1 MSDDNNMVDADDDSD
16 LLAPLPEV
24 DALANLRDALGD
36 DGDDDDGTTVTVR
49 GDDADTLDADNIPST
64 DKTPDVSGANKK
76 AEDDG
81 DPLAGFSEDRK
92 GLRALREAHR
102 AQAKELKAKTQRL
115 AELEA
120 ERESWAQAQAN
131 WQQQQSTVGEDFV
144 SPEVARLAAEYK
156 TYDMLEFL
164 GKWQSG
170 EYEDTKEMRKHRA
183 NVLEALELK
192 DPREVAMMLKKARN
206 GEFGDISRDVENI
219 ATESLAAIHANGAI
233 KQKQLAQQQQILTV
247 RRQAAAE
254 VMAAIPK
261 AFGADGKLAN
271 TPEAKEFTVA
281 GEELAQAIP
290 NLFQL
295 PEAPRLVLRYQQ
307 MKQAE
312 ARNAELEKKV
322 KELEARLARTGRSLP
337 TGQTAS
343 PAARQP
349 ANSPSDR
356 LRAALAG
363 AGFDS

>member
-1 MSDDNNMVDADDDSD
+1 MSDDNNMVDDDSD
-16 LLAPLPEV
+16 IHAPLPEV

-36 DGDDDDGTTVTVR
+36 DGDDDTVTVR
-49 GDDADTLDADNIPST
+49 SEDADALDPDNIPST
-64 DKTPDVSGANKK
+64 DKTPDPVANEK

-81 DPLAGFSEDRK
+81 DPLAEFSNDRK
-92 GLRALREAHR
+92 GLRSLREAHK
-102 AQAKELKAKTQRL
+102 AQAKELKANKERL
-115 AELEA
+115 VALEL

-131 WQQQQSTVGEDFV
+131 GQQQQAAAGDDFV
-144 SPEVARLAAEYK
+144 TPEVTRLASEFK
-156 TYDMLEFL
+156 THEMLEFL

-192 DPREVAMMLKKARN
+192 DPREVAMVLKQARN
-206 GEFGDISRDVENI
+206 GQFGDISRDVENI
-219 ATESLAAIHANGAI
+219 ATEALTAINANGAI
-233 KQKQLAQQQQILTV
+233 KQKQVAQQQQVVTV
-247 RRQAAAE
+247 RRQSAE
-254 VMAAIPK
+254 EVKAAIPK

-281 GEELAQAIP
+281 GEELVQAIP

-295 PEAPRLVLRYQQ
+295 PDAPKLVLRYQQ

-312 ARNAELEKKV
+312 SRNVELEKKV

-349 ANSPSDR
+349 ANNPTDR
-356 LRAALAG
+356 LRATLAG